1 MSKEECLRNSIKRV
15 LWSLRFVIMRF
26 LHTSDWH
33 LGRRFH
39 GEDLI
44 PAQSAFLDHLNDT
57 ARAENVDAILMA
69 GDIYDRAIPGLDAV
83 RLFNRALHQLADL
96 EIPIVMISGNHDSAH
111 RLGVGSG
118 LFARAGIHL
127 RTDPAT
133 CDVPVVLTDEHGPVS
148 VYGVPYLEPSMVRGQ
163 LEAEAT
169 SHAAVLTAAM
179 DRVHSDLTNRQPPG
193 TRSVVIA
200 HAFVT
205 PGTGQDD
212 ESQAEESASERDISV
227 GGVAH
232 VGADVFD
239 SIDYVALG
247 HLHGPQRVTDRVHYS
262 GSPLPYS
269 FSEADHVKSFTLVDL
284 TPGTAPTVTRLPC
297 QTPYR
302 LECVEGLLD
311 DLLTDPAHEP
321 LKDAWLEVTLTDA
334 ALPFEAMA
342 RLRRRF
348 PYTLSLKHQR
358 AFIPAQ
364 ATDTPTYSER
374 LRGRSEL
381 DIACD
386 FITDMRGTGPTPD
399 EHALL
404 QQAVDSARVNELQKE
419 IV

>member
-1 MSKEECLRNSIKRV
+1 
-15 LWSLRFVIMRF
+15 MRF

-39 GEDLI
+39 TEDLI
-44 PAQSAFLDHLNDT
+44 PAQEAFLDHVVDT
-57 ARAENVDAILMA
+57 ARSEDVDAILVA
-69 GDIYDRAIPGLDAV
+69 GDVYDRAIPSLDAV

-96 EIPIVMISGNHDSAH
+96 DVPIIMISGNHDSAH
-111 RLGVGSG
+111 RLGVGSS

-133 CDVPVVLTDEHGPVS
+133 CDIPVLLEDADGPVA
-148 VYGVPYLEPSMVRGQ
+148 VYGIPYLEPSMVRTQ

-169 SHAAVLTAAM
+169 SHHAVLTAAL
-179 DRVHSDLTNRQPPG
+179 DRIHADLTNHQPAG

-205 PGTGQDD
+205 PGTGPIED
-212 ESQAEESASERDISV
+212 ESVEESDSERDLSV

-239 SIDYVALG
+239 GIDYVALG
-247 HLHGPQRVTDRVHYS
+247 HLHGAQKVTDRVHYS
-262 GSPLPYS
+262 GSPLAYS
-269 FSEADHVKSFTLVDL
+269 FSEATHTKSLTLVDL
-284 TPGTAPTVTRLPC
+284 TTPDTAPALRRLPC
-297 QTPYR
+297 PKPHR
-302 LECVEGLLD
+302 LERIAGLID
-311 DLLTDPAHEP
+311 DLLTNPVHEH
-321 LKDAWLEVTLTDA
+321 LKDAWLEVTLTDP

-348 PYTLSLKHQR
+348 PHTLSLKPQR
-358 AFIPAQ
+358 PFIPAQ
-364 ATDTPTYSER
+364 ATDTPTYTER
-374 LRGRSEL
+374 LQGRSEL

-386 FITDMRGTGPTPD
+386 FIADLRGTAPTPD

-404 QQAVDSARVNELQKE
+404 QQAVDAARVNELQKE
-419 IV
+419 TV

>member
-1 MSKEECLRNSIKRV
+1 
-15 LWSLRFVIMRF
+15 MRF

-133 CDVPVVLTDEHGPVS
+133 CDVPVVLTDEHGPVA
-148 VYGVPYLEPSMVRGQ
+148 VYGVPYLEPSMIRGQ

-169 SHAAVLTAAM
+169 SHAAVLTAAL

-284 TPGTAPTVTRLPC
+284 TPGTAPTVPRLPC
-297 QTPYR
+297 PPPHR

-348 PYTLSLKHQR
+348 PHTLSLKHQR

-364 ATDTPTYSER
+364 ATGTPTYTER

>member
-1 MSKEECLRNSIKRV
+1 
-15 LWSLRFVIMRF
+15 MRF

-44 PAQSAFLDHLNDT
+44 PAQRAFLDHLVDT
-57 ARAENVDAILMA
+57 ARSEDVDAILVA
-69 GDIYDRAIPGLDAV
+69 GDIYDRAIPSLDAV

-96 EIPIVMISGNHDSAH
+96 DVPIIMISGNHDSAH

-133 CDVPVVLTDEHGPVS
+133 CDVPVLLNDGDGPVA
-148 VYGVPYLEPSMVRGQ
+148 VYGVPYLEPSMVHDQ
-163 LEAEAT
+163 LAAEAA
-169 SHAAVLTAAM
+169 SHRAVLTAAM
-179 DRVHSDLTNRQPPG
+179 DKIHAHLTNRQPAG

-205 PGTGQDD
+205 PATGQS
-212 ESQAEESASERDISV
+212 EEPQMEESASERDISV

-239 SIDYVALG
+239 GIDYVALG
-247 HLHGPQRVTDRVHYS
+247 HLHGPQQVTDRVHYS

-269 FSEADHVKSFTLVDL
+269 FSEADHKKTFALVDL
-284 TPGTAPTVTRLPC
+284 TLGTAPTLKHLPC
-297 QTPYR
+297 PTPHR
-302 LECVEGLLD
+302 LKRIEGTLD
-311 DLLTDPAHEP
+311 DLLTAPAHEP
-321 LKDAWLEVTLTDA
+321 LKDAWLEVTLTDP

-348 PYTLSLKHQR
+348 PHTLSLKHQR

-364 ATDTPTYSER
+364 ATDTPTYTDR
-374 LRGRSEL
+374 IRGRGEL

-404 QQAVDSARVNELQKE
+404 QQAVDAARVNELQKE
-419 IV
+419 TV

>member
-1 MSKEECLRNSIKRV
+1 
-15 LWSLRFVIMRF
+15 MRL

-39 GEDLI
+39 TKDLI
-44 PAQSAFLDHLNDT
+44 PAQEAFLDHLVDT
-57 ARAENVDAILMA
+57 ARSENVDAILVA
-69 GDIYDRAIPGLDAV
+69 GDLYDRAIPSLDAV

-96 EIPIVMISGNHDSAH
+96 DVPIIMISGNHDSAH

-127 RTDPAT
+127 RTDPDT
-133 CDVPVVLTDEHGPVS
+133 CDVPVVLDDADGPVA
-148 VYGVPYLEPSMVRGQ
+148 VYGIPYLEPSMVRTQ

-169 SHAAVLTAAM
+169 SHHAVLTAAL
-179 DRVHSDLTNRQPPG
+179 DRIHSDLTNRQPAG

-205 PGTGQDD
+205 PSSSPSEDQQVT
-212 ESQAEESASERDISV
+212 ESDSERDLSV

-239 SIDYVALG
+239 GIDYVALG
-247 HLHGPQRVTDRVHYS
+247 HLHRPQKVTDRVHYS

-269 FSEADHVKSFTLVDL
+269 FSEAAHTKSFTLADL
-284 TPGTAPTVTRLPC
+284 TFRGTAPAVRRLTCP
-297 QTPYR
+297 TPHR
-302 LECVEGLLD
+302 LERVEGILEG
-311 DLLTDPAHEP
+311 LLTDPAHEH
-321 LKDAWLEVTLTDA
+321 LKDAWLEVTLTDT

-348 PYTLSLKHQR
+348 PDTLSLKHER

-364 ATDTPTYSER
+364 ATDTPTYTER

-381 DIACD
+381 DIASD
-386 FITDMRGTGPTPD
+386 FITDMRGTAPTSD

-404 QQAVDSARVNELQKE
+404 QQAVDAARVNELQKE
-419 IV
+419 TV

>member
-1 MSKEECLRNSIKRV
+1 
-15 LWSLRFVIMRF
+15 MRF

-44 PAQSAFLDHLNDT
+44 PAQSAFLDHLRDT
-57 ARAENVDAILMA
+57 ARAENVDAILVA

-133 CDVPVVLTDEHGPVS
+133 CDVPVVLTDEHGPVA
-148 VYGVPYLEPSMVRGQ
+148 VYGVPYLEPSMVRTQ
-163 LEAEAT
+163 LEAEAI
-169 SHAAVLTAAM
+169 SHHAVLTAAM
-179 DRVHSDLTNRQPPG
+179 DRVHADLTNRQPAG

-205 PGTGQDD
+205 PGAIEPKEREAD
-212 ESQAEESASERDISV
+212 ASERDISV

-232 VGADVFD
+232 VGAAVFD
-239 SIDYVALG
+239 GIDYVALG
-247 HLHGPQRVTDRVHYS
+247 HLHGPQKVTDRVHYS
-262 GSPLPYS
+262 GSPLPYA
-269 FSEADHVKSFTLVDL
+269 FSEAGHTKSFTLVDL
-284 TPGTAPTVTRLPC
+284 TPGTAPAVIRLPC
-297 QTPYR
+297 RTPHR
-302 LECVEGLLD
+302 LERIEGLLD
-311 DLLTDPAHEP
+311 DLLADPAHEP

-348 PYTLSLKHQR
+348 PHTLSLKHQR

-364 ATDTPTYSER
+364 ATDTPTYTER

-404 QQAVDSARVNELQKE
+404 QQAVDSARVNELQRE

>member
-1 MSKEECLRNSIKRV
+1 
-15 LWSLRFVIMRF
+15 MRF

-44 PAQSAFLDHLNDT
+44 PAQRSFLECLVDT
-57 ARAENVDAILMA
+57 ARTENVDAILVA
-69 GDIYDRAIPGLDAV
+69 GDIYDRAIPSLDAV
-83 RLFNRALHQLADL
+83 RLFDRALHQLADL
-96 EIPIVMISGNHDSAH
+96 DVPIVMISGNHDSAH
-111 RLGVGSG
+111 RLGLGAG
-118 LFARAGIHL
+118 LLTRAGLHL

-133 CDVPVVLTDEHGPVS
+133 CDVPILHQDADGPVA
-148 VYGVPYLEPSMVRGQ
+148 VYGIPYLEPSMVRTQ
-163 LEAEAT
+163 LDADAT
-169 SHAAVLTAAM
+169 SHRAVLTAAL
-179 DRVHSDLTNRQPPG
+179 DKIHADLANHQPVG

-205 PGTGQDD
+205 PGTGQR
-212 ESQAEESASERDISV
+212 EEPQVEESASERDISV

-232 VGADVFD
+232 VDADVFD
-239 SIDYVALG
+239 GIDYVALG
-247 HLHGPQRVTDRVHYS
+247 HLHGPQKVTDRIHYS

-269 FSEADHVKSFTLVDL
+269 FSEAAHTKSFTLVDL
-284 TPGTAPTVTRLPC
+284 TPESAPAVTRLPC
-297 QTPYR
+297 PTPHR
-302 LECVEGLLD
+302 LERIEGLLE
-311 DLLTDPAHEP
+311 DLLAHPALEP
-321 LKDAWLEVTLTDA
+321 LKGAWLEVTLTDS

-348 PYTLSLKHQR
+348 PHTLSLKHER

-364 ATDTPTYSER
+364 ATDTPTYTER

-386 FITDMRGTGPTPD
+386 FIADLRGTGPTPD

-404 QQAVDSARVNELQKE
+404 QQAVDAARVNELKKE
-419 IV
+419 TV

>member
-1 MSKEECLRNSIKRV
+1 
-15 LWSLRFVIMRF
+15 MRF

-44 PAQSAFLDHLNDT
+44 PAQEAFLDHMVAT
-57 ARAENVDAILMA
+57 ARTEGADAILVA
-69 GDIYDRAIPGLDAV
+69 GDIYDRAIPSLDAV

-96 EIPIVMISGNHDSAH
+96 GVPIIMISGNHDSAH

-127 RTDPAT
+127 RTDPDT
-133 CDVPVVLTDEHGPVS
+133 CDVPVVLNDPDGPVA
-148 VYGVPYLEPSMVRGQ
+148 VYGIPYLEPSMVRTQ
-163 LEAEAT
+163 LAAEAN
-169 SHAAVLTAAM
+169 SHRAVLTAAL
-179 DRVHSDLTNRQPPG
+179 HKIHADLTNHQPAG
-193 TRSVVIA
+193 TRSVVLA

-205 PGTGQDD
+205 PGTGQSDD
-212 ESQAEESASERDISV
+212 PRVEESASERDISV

-232 VGADVFD
+232 VGADIFD
-239 SIDYVALG
+239 GIDYVALG
-247 HLHGPQRVTDRVHYS
+247 HLHGPQKITDRVHYS

-269 FSEADHVKSFTLVDL
+269 FSETDHTKSFTLVDL
-284 TPGTAPTVTRLPC
+284 TPHTAPAVTRLACP
-297 QTPYR
+297 TPHR
-302 LECVEGLLD
+302 LERIQGLLD
-311 DLLTDPAHEP
+311 DLLNDPAHET
-321 LKDAWLEVTLTDA
+321 LKEAWLEVTLTDQ

-348 PYTLSLKHQR
+348 PHTLSLKHQR

-364 ATDTPTYSER
+364 ATDTPTYTER
-374 LRGRSEL
+374 LQGRSEL

-386 FITDMRGTGPTPD
+386 FIADLRGSAPTPD

-404 QQAVDSARVNELQKE
+404 QQAVDAARVNELQKE
-419 IV
+419 TV

>member
-1 MSKEECLRNSIKRV
+1 
-15 LWSLRFVIMRF
+15 MRF

-44 PAQSAFLDHLNDT
+44 PAQHAFLDHLHQT
-57 ARAENVDAILMA
+57 ARTEQVDAILVA
-69 GDIYDRAIPGLDAV
+69 GDIYDRAIPSLDAV

-96 EIPIVMISGNHDSAH
+96 DVPIIMISGNHDSAH

-133 CDVPVVLTDEHGPVS
+133 CDVPVLLEDADGPVA
-148 VYGVPYLEPSMVRGQ
+148 VYGVPYLEPSMVRTQ
-163 LEAEAT
+163 LEAEAI
-169 SHAAVLTAAM
+169 SHRAVLTAAL
-179 DRVHSDLTNRQPPG
+179 DRIHADLTNCQPAG

-205 PGTGQDD
+205 PGTGDSQDLS
-212 ESQAEESASERDISV
+212 ELEESTSERDISV

-239 SIDYVALG
+239 GIDYVALG
-247 HLHGPQRVTDRVHYS
+247 HLHGPQRVTDRIHYS
-262 GSPLPYS
+262 GSPLAYS
-269 FSEADHVKSFTLVDL
+269 FSEAAHTKSLTLVDL
-284 TPGTAPTVTRLPC
+284 GPGAAPALTRVPC
-297 QTPYR
+297 LVPRR
-302 LECVEGLLD
+302 LERVTGFLD
-311 DLLTDPAHEP
+311 DLLTNPAYEQ
-321 LKDAWLEVTLTDA
+321 LKDAWLEVTLADTA
-334 ALPFEAMA
+334 WPFEAMS

-348 PYTLSLKHQR
+348 PHTVSLKHQP
-358 AFIPAQ
+358 AVIPNQ

-374 LRGRSEL
+374 VRGRSDL

-386 FITDMRGTGPTPD
+386 FIHSMRGTTPTPD

-404 QQAVDSARVNELQKE
+404 QQAVDASRLNDQEKE
-419 IV
+419 TV

>member
-1 MSKEECLRNSIKRV
+1 
-15 LWSLRFVIMRF
+15 MRL

-44 PAQSAFLDHLNDT
+44 PAQRAFLDHMVGT
-57 ARAENVDAILMA
+57 ARTEAVDAILVA
-69 GDIYDRAIPGLDAV
+69 GDIYDRAIPSLDAV

-96 EIPIVMISGNHDSAH
+96 DVPVIMISGNHDSAH

-118 LFARAGIHL
+118 LFTRAGIHL
-127 RTDPAT
+127 RTDPDT
-133 CDVPVVLTDEHGPVS
+133 CDIPVVLNDADGPVA
-148 VYGVPYLEPSMVRGQ
+148 VYGIPYLEPSMVRTQ
-163 LEAEAT
+163 LEAEAA
-169 SHAAVLTAAM
+169 SHRAVLAAAL
-179 DRVHSDLTNRQPPG
+179 HKIHTDLANHQPAG
-193 TRSVVIA
+193 ARSVVIA

-205 PGTGQDD
+205 PGTGQS
-212 ESQAEESASERDISV
+212 EERRVEESASERDISV

-239 SIDYVALG
+239 GIDYVALG
-247 HLHGPQRVTDRVHYS
+247 HLHGPQKITDHAHYS

-269 FSEADHVKSFTLVDL
+269 FSETDHTKSLTLVDL
-284 TPGTAPTVTRLPC
+284 TPGTAPAVTRLPC
-297 QTPYR
+297 PTPHR
-302 LECVEGLLD
+302 LERIQGPLE
-311 DLLTDPAHEP
+311 DLLNHPARET
-321 LKDAWLEVTLTDA
+321 LKEAWLEVTLTDP

-348 PYTLSLKHQR
+348 PHTLSLKHHQ

-364 ATDTPTYSER
+364 ATDTPTYTER
-374 LRGRSEL
+374 LRGRTEL

-386 FITDMRGTGPTPD
+386 FIADLRGSAPTPD

-404 QQAVDSARVNELQKE
+404 QQAVDAARVNELQKE
-419 IV
+419 TV

>member
-1 MSKEECLRNSIKRV
+1 
-15 LWSLRFVIMRF
+15 MRF

-39 GEDLI
+39 GEDLL
-44 PAQSAFLDHLNDT
+44 PAQEAFLDHLVDT
-57 ARAENVDAILMA
+57 ARTEDVDAILVA
-69 GDIYDRAIPGLDAV
+69 GDIYDRAIPSLDAV

-96 EIPIVMISGNHDSAH
+96 DVPIIMISGNHDSAH

-118 LFARAGIHL
+118 LFARAGIHV

-133 CDVPVVLTDEHGPVS
+133 CDTPVLLNDADGPVA
-148 VYGVPYLEPSMVRGQ
+148 VYGIPYLEPSMVRAQ

-169 SHAAVLTAAM
+169 SHHAVLTAAL
-179 DRVHSDLTNRQPPG
+179 DRVHADLANRQPAG

-205 PGTGQDD
+205 PGTGQS
-212 ESQAEESASERDISV
+212 EEQQVEESDSERDLSV

-232 VGADVFD
+232 VSADVFD
-239 SIDYVALG
+239 GIDYVALG
-247 HLHGPQRVTDRVHYS
+247 HLHGPQKVTDRVHYS
-262 GSPLPYS
+262 GSPLAYS
-269 FSEADHVKSFTLVDL
+269 FSEASHTKSFTLVDL
-284 TPGTAPTVTRLPC
+284 TSSGTAPTLRRLPC
-297 QTPYR
+297 PTPHR
-302 LECVEGLLD
+302 LERIEGLLA
-311 DLLTDPAHEP
+311 DLLTHPAHEP
-321 LKDAWLEVTLTDA
+321 LKDAWLEVTLTDP

-348 PYTLSLKHQR
+348 PHTLSLKHQR

-364 ATDTPTYSER
+364 ATDTPTYTER

-386 FITDMRGTGPTPD
+386 FIADLRGTAPTPD
-399 EHALL
+399 EQALL
-404 QQAVDSARVNELQKE
+404 QQAVDAARVNELQKE
-419 IV
+419 TV